1 MNTPK
6 RQTKSRADIEAEHD
20 RILCK
25 LDETCR
31 SWTEYEAAVER
42 EEARFAFAMM
52 DIEDED
58 WRDYDE
64 DIPY

>member
-6 RQTKSRADIEAEHD
+6 RRTLAEADAWHARRLRE
-20 RILCK
+20 

-42 EEARFAFAMM
+42 EEVRHLFERME
-52 DIEDED
+52 IEGDED